1 MVQVMKG
8 VRVLEIAQFTFTPA
22 AGAVLSDWG
31 ADVIKIEHP
40 VRGDA
45 QRGMAIL
52 QDVRISETRNLLMH
66 HPNRG
71 KRSVGVDLSKPEGQ
85 AIIYEIAKTADVFL
99 TNYLPAARRKF
110 NIDVADIRKHNP
122 KIIYARGSA
131 WGDKGPE
138 RENGGFDSTA
148 FWARTGSAMLVSPPE
163 LGMPLGQPGPAYGDT
178 IGGMNIAG
186 GIAAAL
192 FHRAQTGEA
201 LEVDVSLMSSGLWAT
216 ACSVDICLDTN
227 KVPFVARIP
236 KSGGGAITNPF
247 VGIFETADGRAINLN
262 VIMPGPYIRDVFE
275 HLGLGHMADDPRFST
290 DRELMKNAEAARAE
304 IAKVFPTKTFSEWRE
319 QLRTMRGQWA
329 PFQDPL
335 EAGRDPQVLANGL
348 VFEVEDAGGGPPIKL
363 VSSPVQFNHDAVEN
377 TRAPEASE
385 HTETF
390 LLELGLPW
398 ERIEEL
404 KTLGAI
410 A

>member
-1 MVQVMKG
+1 
-8 VRVLEIAQFTFTPA
+8 
-22 AGAVLSDWG
+22 
-31 ADVIKIEHP
+31 
-40 VRGDA
+40 
-45 QRGMAIL
+45 
-52 QDVRISETRNLLMH
+52 
-66 HPNRG
+66 
-71 KRSVGVDLSKPEGQ
+71 
-85 AIIYEIAKTADVFL
+85 
-99 TNYLPAARRKF
+99 
-110 NIDVADIRKHNP
+110 
-122 KIIYARGSA
+122 
-131 WGDKGPE
+131 
-138 RENGGFDSTA
+138 
-148 FWARTGSAMLVSPPE
+148 
-163 LGMPLGQPGPAYGDT
+163 MPLGQPGPAYGDT